1 MHTEKKSR
9 GRYVDGVCCCGGG
22 QGVEMAVSW
31 GLGGLGFWSA
41 SQHSSRTEIIAG
53 FDLEALNP
61 NFLISF

>member
-1 MHTEKKSR
+1 MESVAVVE
-9 GRYVDGVCCCGGG
+9 GR
-22 QGVEMAVSW
+22 GVEMAVSW